1 MKRVS
6 IVDDDIATLTSL
18 RWTLEREGYDVEV
31 YSDPVV
37 ALPKLIFVPPNLLL
51 LNGRMPGMH
60 GMDLFHKFRQYSKT
74 PVIFLS
80 ASADEIR
87 AELEAVG
94 TSATAYV
101 SKPISQRVLLELI
114 VATLAGETSV
124 IV

>member
-18 RWTLEREGYDVEV
+18 RWTLECEGYDVEV

-60 GMDLFHKFRQYSKT
+60 GMDLFHKFRQYAKT

-80 ASADEIR
+80 ANADEIR

-94 TSATAYV
+94 TSAMAYV

-124 IV
+124 TV